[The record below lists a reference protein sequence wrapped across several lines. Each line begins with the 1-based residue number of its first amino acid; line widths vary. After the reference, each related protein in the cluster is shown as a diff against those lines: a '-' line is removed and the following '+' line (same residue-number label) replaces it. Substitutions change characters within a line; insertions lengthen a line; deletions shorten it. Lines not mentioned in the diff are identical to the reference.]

1 MRGKRARNSLGNQA
15 ANPADF
21 RFHCNEAP
29 AVSPFA
35 LLPPPG
41 VRFPAPFAG
50 WPGPRAAWIKRRAAS
65 LGPPT
70 HGPGWRARWPSP
82 DVQALSV
89 SFEWPPLR
97 GPQLQPPVVCL
108 GSGIL
113 QTTPTERRAA
123 GGDRPRSGGSV
134 KLRRI
139 ARRTALPACFAPA
152 SRAHCAEMREW
163 IRAWTEAVETFV
175 LEVIFEQRRGTWAA
189 MVRAALF
196 AFSKIFQV
204 AVKVRRFLYNR
215 RLLRDSTLGVQ
226 VIAIGNLTV
235 GGTGKTPV
243 VEKFARELQNQGRT
257 VAILSRGYRSKPP
270 PLTRRMWNKLLLRDD
285 TTPPRVVSDGKSLLL
300 DSETAGDEPYMLAS
314 NLKDVVVLVDK
325 DRVKSGRYAIE
336 KFGCDTLLLDDGFQ
350 YWKLAGRRRDIV
362 LIDFQQPFGNE
373 HLLPRGTLREPPSHL
388 SRASTI
394 FITKSDG
401 ATAELR
407 ARIGKYNPSASIIEC
422 VHHPL
427 YFEDVFTGEQCGLD
441 LIKGRKVAS
450 LSGIAQP
457 ESFEK
462 SLVKQG
468 AELVYSKRFADHHR
482 FTQQEVL
489 NAVNRSKKRQAT
501 AIITTQKDAVR
512 FPKIDRR
519 DLPIYFMRVEIKIL
533 SGAKDFNDCV
543 RQICFR

>member
-1 MRGKRARNSLGNQA
+1 
-15 ANPADF
+15 
-21 RFHCNEAP
+21 
-29 AVSPFA
+29 
-35 LLPPPG
+35 
-41 VRFPAPFAG
+41 
-50 WPGPRAAWIKRRAAS
+50 
-65 LGPPT
+65 
-70 HGPGWRARWPSP
+70 
-82 DVQALSV
+82 
-89 SFEWPPLR
+89 
-97 GPQLQPPVVCL
+97 
-108 GSGIL
+108 
-113 QTTPTERRAA
+113 
-123 GGDRPRSGGSV
+123 
-134 KLRRI
+134 
-139 ARRTALPACFAPA
+139 
-152 SRAHCAEMREW
+152 MRETL
-163 IRAWTEAVETFV
+163 RLWTEALETFV
-175 LEVIFEQRRGTWAA
+175 LEVIFEERKGH
-189 MVRAALF
+189 RAALVRFILFLLSKVF
-196 AFSKIFQV
+196 AV
-204 AVKVRRFLYNR
+204 AVKFRRQLYDW

-226 VIAIGNLTV
+226 VIAVGNLTV

-270 PLTRRMWNKLLLRDD
+270 PLAGRLLNRLLLRAD
-285 TTPPRVVSDGKSLLL
+285 TTPPRVVSDGRSLLL

-362 LIDFQQPFGNE
+362 LIDYQAPFGNE
-373 HLLPRGTLREPPSHL
+373 FLLPRGTLREPPSHL
-388 SRASTI
+388 ARASTI

-401 ATAELR
+401 RTAALR
-407 ARIGKYNPSASIIEC
+407 ARIEKLNPGAGIIEC
-422 VHHPL
+422 EHHPL
-427 YFEDVFTGEQCGLD
+427 YFEDVFTGERQGLD
-441 LIKGRKVAS
+441 LIKGRHIAS

-482 FTQQEVL
+482 FTQQEIL
-489 NAVNRSKKRQAT
+489 NAVNRSKKRQAQC
-501 AIITTQKDAVR
+501 IITTQKDAVR

-533 SGAKDFNDCV
+533 TGAKDFHDCV